1 MKFSN
6 FFSKIFIKNYSP
18 KTIIVQIIPIL
29 VFLAWSIFFFKG
41 ITSVPFHPDE
51 TTQIFMSSDFDK
63 IVTGNVKEL
72 FYNEND
78 AINSMQNY
86 RLLDSP
92 VTRYMIGIG
101 RFLTHSPKLE
111 IDWNWSGSWSDNKSA
126 LPNAKLLNISR
137 LSIAIFLP
145 VTILLYY
152 IIIKKL
158 FGFPI
163 SALSTFLLMTNS
175 IILLHSRRA
184 MAESGLLFFIEI
196 SLFALIF
203 MPNKY
208 LFFTAIPI
216 AFGLNT
222 KQSLLPLLV
231 IGFVFIAYKA
241 KSNIKTMV
249 LQSTLFILLIGSIF
263 YFLNPVIWEKPL
275 TGISAMLSK
284 RSALTTNQMNGIA
297 IDTPN
302 FILNNPIERFVGIFG
317 QLFVVK
323 PAIQD
328 IANYE
333 TELQNEIIEY
343 NKNILHSGFG
353 RNIFMGSLIF
363 IFFCIGV
370 FCEFSIQN
378 SQKFLVFSLM
388 VFFIIEILIFFP
400 IPFQRYYIPLIPFSM
415 IYISSGIINSI
426 KFSIGICRN
435 LKINQLR
442 N

>member
-41 ITSVPFHPDE
+41 IASVPFHPDE

-78 AINSMQNY
+78 TDNSMQNY

-101 RFLTHSPKLE
+101 RFLTNSPKLE
-111 IDWNWSGSWSDNKSA
+111 IDWNWSGSWNENKSA
-126 LPNAKLLNISR
+126 LPNVKLLNISR

-145 VTILLYY
+145 VTILFYY
-152 IIIKKL
+152 LINKKL

-175 IILLHSRRA
+175 IILLHTRRA

-196 SLFALIF
+196 SLFALLFI
-203 MPNKY
+203 PNKY
-208 LFFTAIPI
+208 LFLTAIPI

-222 KQSLLPLLV
+222 KQSLLPLFV
-231 IGFVFIAYKA
+231 IGFVYIAYKA
-241 KSNIKTMV
+241 KSNKKTMV

-263 YFLNPVIWEKPL
+263 YFLNPVIWERPI
-275 TGISAMLSK
+275 TGISDMLSK
-284 RSALTTNQMNGIA
+284 RSALTTNQVNGIA
-297 IDTPN
+297 LDTPN
-302 FILNNPIERFVGIFG
+302 FILQNPIDRFVGIFG
-317 QLFVVK
+317 QLFVVE

-333 TELQNEIIEY
+333 TGLENEIIKY

-353 RNIFMGSLIF
+353 RNILMGSLIF

-370 FCEFSIQN
+370 FCEYSN
-378 SQKFLVFSLM
+378 NNLQKFLVFSMMILL
-388 VFFIIEILIFFP
+388 IIEILIFFP
-400 IPFQRYYIPLIPFSM
+400 IPFQRYYVPLIPFSM
-415 IYISSGIINSI
+415 VYISSGIINSF
-426 KFSIGICRN
+426 KYLIGIGRN
-435 LKINQLR
+435 LKINHP
-442 N
+442 